1 MSVLLQRGL
10 SARHDRR
17 GDVEGRREASVVGEA
32 GGVELRIGD
41 SAVMMFDARDGWPH
55 TPGLY
60 APATTAYQRALA
72 VGATPV
78 TEVTALRDQPA

>member
-1 MSVLLQRGL
+1 M
-10 SARHDRR
+10 
-17 GDVEGRREASVVGEA
+17 GEP
-32 GGVELRIGD
+32 GGVEVRIGD

-60 APATTAYQRALA
+60 APDATTAYQRALA